1 MPEIKR
7 KPGETFEAFFR
18 RFTKAMQQ
26 SGRLIQAR
34 KVKYLEKKPSRNLQ
48 REAALVRER
57 LRRQREYLRKIGKLD
72 DDERRRF

>member
-34 KVKYLEKKPSRNLQ
+34 KVKYLEKKKSRNLQ
-48 REAALVRER
+48 REAALIRER
-57 LRRQREYLRKIGKLD
+57 IRKQREYLKKIGKLED
-72 DDERRRF
+72 DDRRY